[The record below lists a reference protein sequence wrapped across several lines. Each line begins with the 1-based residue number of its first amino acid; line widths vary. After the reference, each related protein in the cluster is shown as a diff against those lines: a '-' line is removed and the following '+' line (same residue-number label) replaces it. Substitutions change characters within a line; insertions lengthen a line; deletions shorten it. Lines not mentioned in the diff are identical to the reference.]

1 MRDAMRKII
10 LTISLGLLLVI
21 GLRIAPLAQEPA
33 GAHYLTPPK
42 AISDIMD
49 AEPLPGVSL
58 SPDRTVMLLSHR
70 RSMPSI
76 AEVSAPFYRLAGARI
91 NPRTNGPR
99 VLIGPTRLTLKD
111 VASGTERNLALP
123 PGGTYS
129 ASFSRDGKKIG
140 ITVTMSNSIQLYLA
154 DVATAQIKPVLSGGI
169 NGLGG
174 GCSWLDDSSGFLC
187 GLIPEGRGPEP
198 KAPAVPAGP
207 AIQENYG
214 RVAPSATYEDLLKN
228 PYDESLYEYF
238 YTSQLAWVDLA
249 GKKTPFGKPA
259 IYAGADVSTDGNWL
273 VVTRVKRPFSYVV
286 PAGVFPRDVEL
297 WDKAGK
303 LVKKLADVPPGDT
316 FPRNGVF
323 PGPRAFRWNPL
334 APAMLVYSEALDK
347 GDPANKVPF
356 RDRLLAIRAPFTGDA
371 AELLKTQWRAGGFQ
385 CTEKG
390 AILVSES
397 DRETR
402 MRRTWLYADGFGSA
416 PTKIWELR
424 QQDRYAD
431 PGAAMMR
438 PSVPKVIQI
447 GDSIYL
453 TGAGASPKGDRPFLD
468 RLNLK
473 TLKPERLWQCDD
485 TSYESVVAL
494 LDDNAGRIITR
505 RETKT
510 EPPNYYIRDTA
521 ARSLKAVTGFKNPHP
536 QISTVSR
543 QFVTY
548 QRKDGVQL
556 NGTIYLPTDYKPG
569 TRYPMFVWAYP
580 AEFTSADV
588 ASQVSG
594 NENRFTTVGGASHL
608 LLLTQG
614 YAIFD
619 NPTMPIIGPGE
630 TANDTYVEQ
639 LVASAEAAI
648 NKAVDMGIADRDRL
662 GVGGHSYGAFMT
674 ANLLANARLFRAG
687 IARSGAYNRTL
698 TPFGFQAETRNFWEI
713 PEIYAK
719 MSPFFRANKV
729 KDPILLIHGEMDD
742 NSGTFPIQSER
753 FYMALKGFG
762 ATVRYVTLPYEA
774 HGYAA
779 AESNR
784 HVITEMLNW
793 LDKYVKNAGPRPP
806 AEK

>member
-1 MRDAMRKII
+1 MRKILLI
-10 LTISLGLLLVI
+10 TSLGFLLVM
-21 GLRIAPLAQEPA
+21 GLRVAPLAQEPA
-33 GAHYLTPPK
+33 ATRYLTPPK
-42 AISDIMD
+42 VIADIMD
-49 AEPLPGVSL
+49 TEPLPAVSL
-58 SPDRTVMLLSHR
+58 SPDRTMMVLSYR
-70 RSMPSI
+70 RSMPTI
-76 AEVSAPFYRLAGARI
+76 TEVSAPFYRLAGSRI

-99 VLIGPTRLTLKD
+99 VLNGATRLALKD
-111 VASGTERNLALP
+111 VATGTERNLAVP

-129 ASFSRDGKKIG
+129 ASFAPDSKKIA
-140 ITVTMSNSIQLYLA
+140 ITATMPNGIQLYIA
-154 DVATAQIKPVLSGGI
+154 DPASAQVRQILPGGI

-187 GLIPEGRGPEP
+187 RLIPEGRGPEP
-198 KAPAVPAGP
+198 KSPSVPTGP
-207 AIQENYG
+207 AIQENAG
-214 RVAPSATYEDLLKN
+214 RVAPAATYEDLLKN

-238 YTSQLAWVDLA
+238 CTSQLAWVDLT

-259 IYAGADVSTDGNWL
+259 IYAGANVSTDANWL
-273 VVTRVKRPFSYVV
+273 IVTRIKRPFSYVV
-286 PAGVFPRDVEL
+286 PASDFPREVEL
-297 WDKAGK
+297 WDKTGK
-303 LVKKLADVPPGDT
+303 LVKQLADMPMADT

-323 PGPRAFRWNPL
+323 PGSRSFRWHPL
-334 APAMLVYSEALDK
+334 EPATLLYTEALDK

-356 RDRLLAIRAPFTGDA
+356 RDRFLSLKAPFTGQP
-371 AELLKTQWRAGGFQ
+371 AELRQMQWRAGGMQF
-385 CTEKG
+385 TEKG

-402 MRRTWLYADGFGSA
+402 MRRTWIYPAGFSST

-424 QQDRYAD
+424 QQDRYGD
-431 PGAAMMR
+431 PGMPMSR
-438 PSVPKVIQI
+438 PATGNVIQI
-447 GDSIYL
+447 GDNIYL
-453 TGAGASPKGDRPFLD
+453 NGAGASPKGDRPFLD
-468 RLNLK
+468 RFNLK
-473 TLKPERLWQCDD
+473 ILKAERLWQCND

-494 LDDNAGRIITR
+494 LDDNAGRIMTSR
-505 RETKT
+505 QTKT

-521 ARSLKAVTGFKNPHP
+521 AQTLKAVTAFKDPHP
-536 QISTVSR
+536 QLSAVSR

-569 TRYPMFVWAYP
+569 TRYPMFIWAYP

-588 ASQVSG
+588 AGQVSG
-594 NENRFTTVGGASHL
+594 SQNRFTSVGGASHL

-614 YAIFD
+614 YVVFD

-630 TANDTYVEQ
+630 TANDRYVEQ

-648 NKAVDMGIADRDRL
+648 DKAVDMGIADLDRI
-662 GVGGHSYGAFMT
+662 GIGGHSYGAFMT
-674 ANLLANARLFRAG
+674 ANLLAHSRLFRAG

-698 TPFGFQAETRNFWEI
+698 TPFGFQNETRNFWEV
-713 PEIYAK
+713 PDLYAK
-719 MSPFFRANKV
+719 MSPFWYANKV

-774 HGYAA
+774 HGYSA
-779 AESNR
+779 AESNK

-793 LDKYVKNAGPRPP
+793 LDKYVKNAGPRPA
-806 AEK
+806 AER

>member
-1 MRDAMRKII
+1 MRKILLI
-10 LTISLGLLLVI
+10 TSLGFFLGI
-21 GLRIAPLAQEPA
+21 GLRVAPLAQEPA
-33 GAHYLTPPK
+33 ATRYLMPPK
-42 AISDIMD
+42 VIADIMD
-49 AEPLPGVSL
+49 AEPLPAVSL
-58 SPDRTVMLLSHR
+58 SPDHSIMVLSYR
-70 RSMPSI
+70 RSMPTI
-76 AEVSAPFYRLAGARI
+76 ADVSVPFYRLAGSRI

-99 VLIGPTRLTLKD
+99 VLNGSTRLALKD
-111 VASGTERNLALP
+111 VATGAERNLAVP

-129 ASFSRDGKKIG
+129 ASFAPDGKKIA
-140 ITVTMSNSIQLYLA
+140 ITATMPNGIQLYIA
-154 DVATAQIKPVLSGGI
+154 DPTSAQVRQVLPGGI

-187 GLIPEGRGPEP
+187 RLIPEGRGLEP
-198 KAPAVPAGP
+198 KPPSVPTGP
-207 AIQENYG
+207 AIQEIAG
-214 RVAPSATYEDLLKN
+214 RVAPAATYEDLLKN

-238 YTSQLAWVDLA
+238 FTSQLAWVDLT

-259 IYAGADVSTDGNWL
+259 IYAGTNVSTDANWL
-273 VVTRVKRPFSYVV
+273 IVTRIKRPFSYVV
-286 PAGVFPRDVEL
+286 PASDFPREVEL
-297 WDKAGK
+297 WDKTGK
-303 LVKKLADVPPGDT
+303 LVKRLADMPMADT

-323 PGPRAFRWNPL
+323 PGPRSFRWHPL
-334 APAMLVYSEALDK
+334 EPATLLYTEALDK

-356 RDRLLAIRAPFTGDA
+356 RDRFMSLKTPFTGQP
-371 AELLKTQWRAGGFQ
+371 AELRQMQWRAGGMQFA
-385 CTEKG
+385 EKG
-390 AILVSES
+390 GILVSES

-402 MRRTWLYADGFGSA
+402 MRRTWIYSAGFSST

-424 QQDRYAD
+424 QQDRYGD
-431 PGAAMMR
+431 PGMPMSR
-438 PSVPKVIQI
+438 PATGNVIQI
-447 GDSIYL
+447 GDAIYL
-453 TGAGASPKGDRPFLD
+453 TGAGASQKGDRPFLD
-468 RLNLK
+468 RFNLK
-473 TLKPERLWQCDD
+473 TLKADRLWQCDD

-494 LDDNAGRIITR
+494 LDDNAGRLMTSR
-505 RETKT
+505 QTKT

-521 ARSLKAVTGFKNPHP
+521 AQTWKAVTAFKDPYP
-536 QISTVSR
+536 QLSAVSR

-556 NGTIYLPTDYKPG
+556 NGTIYMPTDYKQG
-569 TRYPMFVWAYP
+569 TRYPMFIWAYP

-588 ASQVSG
+588 AGQVSG
-594 NENRFTTVGGASHL
+594 SQNRFTPVGGASHL

-614 YAIFD
+614 YVVFD

-648 NKAVDMGIADRDRL
+648 DKAVDMGIADRDRI

-674 ANLLANARLFRAG
+674 ANLLAHSRLFRAG

-698 TPFGFQAETRNFWEI
+698 TPFGFQNERRNFWEV
-713 PEIYAK
+713 PDLYAK
-719 MSPFFRANKV
+719 MSPFWYANKV

-774 HGYAA
+774 HGYSA
-779 AESNR
+779 AESNK

-793 LDKYVKNAGPRPP
+793 LDKYVKNAGPRPA
-806 AEK
+806 AER